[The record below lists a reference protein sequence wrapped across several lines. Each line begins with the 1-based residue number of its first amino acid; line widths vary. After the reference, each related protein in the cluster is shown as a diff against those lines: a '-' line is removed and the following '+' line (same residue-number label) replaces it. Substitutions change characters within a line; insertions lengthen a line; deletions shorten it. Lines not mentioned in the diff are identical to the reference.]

1 MFPCAEIRGERDDG
15 LPHTGLLNLDKQVHS
30 FYFDNNAT
38 TPIAKE
44 VLEVFHQALASSYGN
59 ASSIHHAGQAA
70 KQSLENA
77 RRQVCSLLG
86 CSAKELVFGS
96 GGTEA
101 DNHAI
106 FGSALQQDRSHLV
119 VSAIEHPAVL
129 SVASEW
135 RRRGGDVT
143 VVRVSG
149 AGVVDPDDVR
159 RALRATTA
167 LISVMHVNNEI
178 ATIQPVAEIAHIARE
193 AGVRMH
199 SDGVQA
205 AGRIPVNVAELGV
218 DLYSISGHKMRAP
231 KGVGALYVRRDVEIS
246 SMFFGGRHE
255 AGRRAGTENTPGIVA
270 LGKAA
275 ELAQSALGSESAR
288 IRALRDRL
296 EQGILERV
304 PDVTVNGGGASR
316 APNTT
321 NLCFEGIEGESLVIA
336 LDLKGFCV
344 SSGSACSS
352 GAVEPSHVL
361 LALGMSK
368 QDAKS
373 SLRFSLGSENTVEQV
388 DALIGAVVTC
398 TAQLRRLSP
407 SYVAHV

>member
-1 MFPCAEIRGERDDG
+1 
-15 LPHTGLLNLDKQVHS
+15 VHS

-38 TPIAKE
+38 TPIAPE
-44 VLEVFHQALASSYGN
+44 VLATFQQALASGFGN
-59 ASSIHHAGQAA
+59 ASSIHHAGQTA

-77 RRQVCSLLG
+77 RRQVSSLLG
-86 CSAKELVFGS
+86 CSSKELVFGS

-106 FGSALQQDRSHLV
+106 FGSLTGLNNPHLV

-129 SVASEW
+129 SAAAEIQ
-135 RRRGGDVT
+135 RRGGQIT
-143 VVRVSG
+143 ILPVSG
-149 AGVVDPDDVR
+149 AGIVDPDDVR
-159 RALRATTA
+159 RALRPDTA

-178 ATIQPVAEIAHIARE
+178 GTVQPIADIARIARD
-193 AGVRMH
+193 AGIRMH

-205 AGRIPVNVAELGV
+205 AGRMPVAVDALGV

-231 KGVGALYVRRDVEIS
+231 KGVGALYVRKGSEIGS
-246 SMFFGGRHE
+246 LFFGGRHE
-255 AGRRAGTENTPGIVA
+255 AGRRAGTENTPSIVA

-275 ELAQSALGSESAR
+275 ELAKAQLTEEIQRIAL
-288 IRALRDRL
+288 LRDRL

-304 PDVTVNGGGASR
+304 PDVSVNGSQTLR

-344 SSGSACSS
+344 SSGSSCSS

-361 LALGMSK
+361 LALGLPRQK
-368 QDAKS
+368 AKS
-373 SLRFSLGSENTVEQV
+373 SLRFSLGSENTIEQV
-388 DALIGAVVTC
+388 DALIKAVESAT
-398 TAQLRRLSP
+398 TQLRRISP
-407 SYVAHV
+407 TYVTHV